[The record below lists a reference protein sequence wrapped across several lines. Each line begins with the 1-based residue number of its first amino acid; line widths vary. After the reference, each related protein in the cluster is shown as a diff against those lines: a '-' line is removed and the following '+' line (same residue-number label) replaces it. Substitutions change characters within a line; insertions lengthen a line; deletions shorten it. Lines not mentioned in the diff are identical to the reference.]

1 MIKGE
6 FVMTRYKLICL
17 DVDGTLYNEAR
28 VIPKE
33 NIEAI
38 KEAYS
43 RGILICIVTGRM
55 YNYGA
60 LYGGKIGIDILT
72 IGSNGA
78 FVKYD
83 DAILNHDYMEEK
95 TLFDMVDI
103 LKKYDVLTHY
113 NEWNT
118 LISDRDIGEGNGYL
132 DANSHLPEDRKIEI
146 VITDDLKKTFRER
159 KSKVLKSVS
168 FEFDD
173 KEKFLRLREELKD
186 HPDLEAISS
195 TPFNLEIVKKGVSK
209 ARGIEKLIERLGIL
223 REEVIA
229 IGDGENDIPM
239 IRYAGMGVAMG
250 NALEEVKAVADMV
263 TDTNDRAGVAK
274 AIRKLCL

>member
-1 MIKGE
+1 MN
-6 FVMTRYKLICL
+6 RYKLICL
-17 DVDGTLYNEAR
+17 DVDGTLYNHER
-28 VIPKE
+28 VIPQE
-33 NIEAI
+33 NIIAI
-38 KEAYS
+38 REAYA

-60 LYGGKIGIDILT
+60 LYGGKIGIDTLT

-78 FVKYD
+78 FVKYGD
-83 DAILNHDYMEEK
+83 EVLNEDYMEEE
-95 TLFDMVDI
+95 TLHEMVDI
-103 LKKYDVLTHY
+103 LQKYDILTHY

-132 DANSHLPEDRKIEI
+132 EANSHLPEDRKIGI
-146 VITDDLKKTFRER
+146 VITDDLKRTFRER
-159 KSKVLKSVS
+159 KSRILKSVS

-173 KEKFLRLREELKD
+173 REKFLRLREELKD

-195 TPFNLEIVKKGVSK
+195 SPFNLEIVKKGVSK
-209 ARGIEKLIERLGIL
+209 ARGVEKLIEKLGIL

-229 IGDGENDIPM
+229 IGDGENDIAM
-239 IRYAGMGVAMG
+239 IAYAGMGVAMG

-274 AIRKLCL
+274 AIRELCL

>member
-1 MIKGE
+1 MN
-6 FVMTRYKLICL
+6 RYKLICL
-17 DVDGTLYNEAR
+17 DVDGTLYNKER
-28 VIPKE
+28 IIPQE
-33 NIEAI
+33 NIRAI
-38 KEAYS
+38 REAYDQ
-43 RGILICIVTGRM
+43 GILICIATGRM

-60 LYGGKIGIDILT
+60 LYGAKIGVETLT

-78 FVKYD
+78 FVKYGED
-83 DAILNHDYMEEK
+83 ILNNDYMDEE

-103 LKKYDVLTHY
+103 LQKYDVLTHY
-113 NEWNT
+113 NEWNA

-132 DANSHLPEDRKIEI
+132 EANSHLPADRKIEI
-146 VITDDLKKTFRER
+146 VITDDLKRTFRER
-159 KSKVLKSVS
+159 KSRILKSVS

-173 KEKFLRLREELKD
+173 KEKFIRLREELKD
-186 HPDLEAISS
+186 HPSLEAISS

-209 ARGIEKLIERLGIL
+209 ARGIEKLIARLGIR

-239 IRYAGMGVAMG
+239 LRYAGMGVAMG
-250 NALEEVKAVADMV
+250 NALDEVQAVADMV

-274 AIRKLCL
+274 AIRELCL